1 MNNTQKG
8 NLPILLVE
16 DDPSIGEFLQ
26 AALDRELGYRLHW
39 EKSLKGA
46 YKAWEKQ
53 KVQEEGP
60 FALILLDLG
69 LSDGDGQELIH
80 RLRNVAKEHVLIIVL
95 SARGSEVD
103 KVRALD
109 SGADDYLTK
118 PFTIGELLARLR
130 AHFRRRPV
138 DLLEATPLTIGLLE
152 LDDLTHTVRKD
163 GVSIALTPKEYQLL
177 RLFVLNQGRILSYQS
192 ILSAV
197 WGEHSDEQAHYV
209 RLYVKRLREKIEDDP
224 GMPQYL
230 ITEKGVGYRLG
241 DPLAVP

>member
-1 MNNTQKG
+1 MSNTPDSI
-8 NLPILLVE
+8 LPILLVE

-26 AALDRELGYRLHW
+26 AALAREPRYELHW

-53 KVQEEGP
+53 ITKAGGP

-69 LSDGDGQELIH
+69 LPDGDGQELIL
-80 RLRNVAKEHVLIIVL
+80 RLRNGGKEQTLIMVL
-95 SARGSEVD
+95 SARGSEID

-130 AHFRRRPV
+130 AHFRRRPL
-138 DLLEATPLTIGLLE
+138 DLPEATPMTIGSLE
-152 LDDLTHTVRKD
+152 LDDLGHTVRKD

-192 ILSAV
+192 ILRAI

-224 GMPQYL
+224 GVPQYL
-230 ITEKGVGYRLG
+230 ITEKGIGYRLR
-241 DPLAVP
+241 DPHIV